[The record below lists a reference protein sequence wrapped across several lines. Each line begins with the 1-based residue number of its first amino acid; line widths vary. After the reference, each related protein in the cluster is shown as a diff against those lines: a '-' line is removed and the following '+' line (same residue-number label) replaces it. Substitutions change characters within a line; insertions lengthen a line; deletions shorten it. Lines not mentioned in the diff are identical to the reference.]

1 MYVCLSGCHTNQ
13 IIRLEDEKVNLIENS
28 ILKNNWFLKNFTESG
43 QFFYK
48 VGFVEGGGLFF
59 INMYLLFVNFV
70 K

>member
-1 MYVCLSGCHTNQ
+1 MFVRPSGCHTNQ

-28 ILKNNWFLKNFTESG
+28 ILKIIGFLKNFTESG
-43 QFFYK
+43 KFFYE
-48 VGFVEGGGLFF
+48 VGFVGGGGLFF

>member
-1 MYVCLSGCHTNQ
+1 MSVCHTNQ

-28 ILKNNWFLKNFTESG
+28 ILKIIGFWRTLLKVDS
-43 QFFYK
+43 FFYK

-70 K
+70 KWI

>member
-1 MYVCLSGCHTNQ
+1 M
-13 IIRLEDEKVNLIENS
+13 NLIENS
-28 ILKNNWFLKNFTESG
+28 ILKNNWFLKSFTESG